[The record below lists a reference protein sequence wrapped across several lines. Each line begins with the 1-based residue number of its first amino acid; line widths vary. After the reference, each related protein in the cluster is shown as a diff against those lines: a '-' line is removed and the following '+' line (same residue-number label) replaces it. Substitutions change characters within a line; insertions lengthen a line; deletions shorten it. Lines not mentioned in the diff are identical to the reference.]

1 MFDGHDPEG
10 EEISGIKWMISLTV
24 HYKPQSNQNAFL
36 ELSSPPLMYMFSQKT
51 FIDTIF
57 WDQIMV

>member
-57 WDQIMV
+57 